1 VFKAVGWAGTIGL
14 DALDA
19 NGVEVGNCWD
29 IIDVEVEV
37 KTETGGGGKDFCRF
51 EGDSF

>member
-1 VFKAVGWAGTIGL
+1 MSEAVRWAGTVGL

-19 NGVEVGNCWD
+19 NGVEAEIDGVG
-29 IIDVEVEV
+29 EVEV
-37 KTETGGGGKDFCRF
+37 QRETGGGGKDFCRF